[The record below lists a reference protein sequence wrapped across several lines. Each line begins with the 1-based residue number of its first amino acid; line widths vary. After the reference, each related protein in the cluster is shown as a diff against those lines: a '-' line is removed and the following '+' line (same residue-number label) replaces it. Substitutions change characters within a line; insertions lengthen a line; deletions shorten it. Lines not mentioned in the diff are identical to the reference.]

1 MNFLKI
7 ESFGKPDKVIMLD
20 QQDCPTPNKNE
31 VLIKMIKACINP
43 SDLLTIRGRY
53 ASRIPLPY
61 IPGFEGVGKV
71 ISVNQVENKSLIGQ
85 RVVTLC
91 GRGSWQEY
99 TVAPVYNTIIDPN
112 VLSDNIAAQLYV
124 NPLTDWLI
132 LKKLVIKRNQYL
144 LLNACNSAI
153 GKLFCQLAKVFG
165 FKVIGFV
172 RDDKHVSNL
181 LSFGANAVINT
192 SLYNSFN
199 TLNKVIKELT
209 DNKPIQYGLDAIGGR
224 SGLYLAQAL
233 GKNAH
238 FIQYGLMSNQPLPQ
252 SVWSSPPNNIHMELF
267 HLRSWLYKTAQ
278 ETRRKTFNEMLSC
291 FTQHNLKLPIA
302 QTYSLDQAKEAILHA
317 EAPDKKGKIL
327 FHF

>member
-7 ESFGKPDKVIMLD
+7 ESFGKPDEVIMFA
-20 QQDCPTPNKNE
+20 QRDCPTPNKNE

-43 SDLLTIRGRY
+43 SDLLTIRGIY
-53 ASRIPLPY
+53 ASRITLPY

-71 ISVNQVENKSLIGQ
+71 VSVNQGGNKSLIGQ

-91 GRGSWQEY
+91 GHGTWQEY
-99 TVAPVYNTIIDPN
+99 IVAPKHNTIIVPN
-112 VLSDNIAAQLYV
+112 ELSDNTAAQLYV
-124 NPLTDWLI
+124 NPLTAWLI
-132 LKKLVIKRNQYL
+132 LKKLAIKCNQYL

-165 FKVIGFV
+165 FKVIGLV
-172 RDDKHVSNL
+172 RDDKHINSL
-181 LSFGANAVINT
+181 LSFGASTVINT

-199 TLNKVIKELT
+199 TLNKAIKEFT
-209 DNKPIQYGLDAIGGR
+209 DNQPIQHGLDAVGGS

-252 SVWSSPPNNIHMELF
+252 RIWSSPPNNIHMELF
-267 HLRSWLYKTAQ
+267 HLRSWLYKTTPEA
-278 ETRRKTFNEMLSC
+278 RRKTFNEMLSC
-291 FTQHNLKLPIA
+291 FTQNDLKLPIA
-302 QTYSLDQAKEAILHA
+302 QTYPLNQAKEAILHA
-317 EAPDKKGKIL
+317 QTPGKSGKIL